1 MSLVTL
7 LRRMP
12 LFEGL
17 AREEM
22 EALAALLRRRSVR
35 KGDVI
40 FRKGDEGTNLYVILR
55 GSVRI
60 TVPTALGDEIAVA
73 LMKDGEFFGDMA
85 LLDGMPRSA
94 SASAGEETQLAILER
109 GDFLKFL
116 AKRDHAIQAILMA
129 LSWRLRKTDDLI
141 SEICFSYLSQRLA
154 KRIIDLVGDDFG
166 EGRQGSESQINM
178 TQKELSEMLG
188 VSRESVN
195 KELKVLR
202 DKGIVR
208 TKRGKIIVSDLEHLK
223 KRAR

>member
-1 MSLVTL
+1 MALVSL

-17 AREEM
+17 AHDEM
-22 EALAALLRRRSVR
+22 EALASLLRLRSVK

-40 FRKGDEGTNLYVILR
+40 FRKGDEGTNLYAILR
-55 GSVRI
+55 GCVRI

-73 LMKDGEFFGDMA
+73 VMKDGEFFGEMA

-109 GDFLKFL
+109 SDFLKFL

-141 SEICFSYLSQRLA
+141 SEICFSSLSQRLA
-154 KRIIDLVGDDFG
+154 KRIMDLADNESG
-166 EGRQGSESQINM
+166 EGRQDSERQINM

-202 DKGIVR
+202 DKEIVR
-208 TKRGKIIVSDLEHLK
+208 TERGKIIVSDLERLK
-223 KRAR
+223 KRSR

>member
-1 MSLVTL
+1 
-7 LRRMP
+7 MP

-17 AREEM
+17 AHEEM
-22 EALAALLRRRSVR
+22 EALASLLRLRSVK

-40 FRKGDEGTNLYVILR
+40 FRKGDEGTNLYAILR
-55 GSVRI
+55 GCVRI

-73 LMKDGEFFGDMA
+73 VMKDGEFFGEMA

-109 GDFLKFL
+109 SDFLKFL

-141 SEICFSYLSQRLA
+141 SEICFSSLSQRLA
-154 KRIIDLVGDDFG
+154 KRIMDLADDESG
-166 EGRQGSESQINM
+166 EGRQDSERQINM

-202 DKGIVR
+202 DKEIVR
-208 TKRGKIIVSDLEHLK
+208 TERGKIIVSDLERLK
-223 KRAR
+223 KRSR

>member
-1 MSLVTL
+1 MALVSL

-17 AREEM
+17 AHEEM
-22 EALAALLRRRSVR
+22 EALASLLRLRSVK

-40 FRKGDEGTNLYVILR
+40 FRKGDEGTNLYAILR
-55 GSVRI
+55 GCVRI

-73 LMKDGEFFGDMA
+73 VMKDGEFFGEMA

-109 GDFLKFL
+109 SDFLKFL

-141 SEICFSYLSQRLA
+141 SEICFSSLSQRRA
-154 KRIIDLVGDDFG
+154 KRIMDLADDESG
-166 EGRQGSESQINM
+166 EGRQDSERQINM

-202 DKGIVR
+202 DKEIVR
-208 TKRGKIIVSDLEHLK
+208 TERGKIIVSDLERLK
-223 KRAR
+223 KRSR

>member
-1 MSLVTL
+1 MALVSL

-17 AREEM
+17 AHEEM
-22 EALAALLRRRSVR
+22 EALASLLRLRSVK

-40 FRKGDEGTNLYVILR
+40 FRKGDEGTNLYAILR
-55 GSVRI
+55 GCVRI

-73 LMKDGEFFGDMA
+73 VMKDGEFFGEMA

-109 GDFLKFL
+109 SDFLKFL

-141 SEICFSYLSQRLA
+141 SEICFSSLSQRLA
-154 KRIIDLVGDDFG
+154 KRIMDLADDESG
-166 EGRQGSESQINM
+166 EGRQDSERQINM

-202 DKGIVR
+202 DKEIVR
-208 TKRGKIIVSDLEHLK
+208 TERGKIIVSDLERLK
-223 KRAR
+223 KRSR

>member
-73 LMKDGEFFGDMA
+73 VMKDGEFFGDMA

-109 GDFLKFL
+109 GDFLNSWPN
-116 AKRDHAIQAILMA
+116 AIMRYRRS
-129 LSWRLRKTDDLI
+129 SWPFPGACARPMTSSPKYVFPI
-141 SEICFSYLSQRLA
+141 SRSVWQS
-154 KRIIDLVGDDFG
+154 
-166 EGRQGSESQINM
+166 GS
-178 TQKELSEMLG
+178 
-188 VSRESVN
+188 
-195 KELKVLR
+195 
-202 DKGIVR
+202 
-208 TKRGKIIVSDLEHLK
+208 
-223 KRAR
+223 

>member
-1 MSLVTL
+1 MALVSL

-17 AREEM
+17 AHEEM
-22 EALAALLRRRSVR
+22 EALASLLRLRSVK

-40 FRKGDEGTNLYVILR
+40 FRKGDEGTNLYAILR
-55 GSVRI
+55 GCVRI

-73 LMKDGEFFGDMA
+73 VMKDGEFFGEMA

-109 GDFLKFL
+109 SDFLKFL

-141 SEICFSYLSQRLA
+141 SEICFSSLSQRLA
-154 KRIIDLVGDDFG
+154 KRIMDLADDESG
-166 EGRQGSESQINM
+166 EGRQDSERQINM

-202 DKGIVR
+202 YKEIVR
-208 TKRGKIIVSDLEHLK
+208 TERGKIIVSDLERLK
-223 KRAR
+223 KRSR

>member
-1 MSLVTL
+1 MALVSL

-17 AREEM
+17 AHEEM
-22 EALAALLRRRSVR
+22 EALASLLRLRSVK

-40 FRKGDEGTNLYVILR
+40 FRKGDEGTNLYAILR
-55 GSVRI
+55 GCVRI

-73 LMKDGEFFGDMA
+73 VMKDGEFFGEMA

-109 GDFLKFL
+109 SDFLKFL

-141 SEICFSYLSQRLA
+141 SEICFSSLSQRLA
-154 KRIIDLVGDDFG
+154 KRIMDLADDESG
-166 EGRQGSESQINM
+166 EGRQDSERQINM

-202 DKGIVR
+202 DKEIVR
-208 TKRGKIIVSDLEHLK
+208 TERGKIIVSDLEHLK